1 MSAKENKAYAYDPL
15 RHVYPFGRPTPVFP
29 PEAWAERVDAVVE
42 ALDAE
47 GIALCMAALK
57 WSWANVG
64 IPNAEQ
70 IRATARRLLYKTLS
84 QLEEGS
90 KLPGVSTGGLRAS
103 MNERGELRVD
113 FVLCSSFDQIEFGEE
128 SEPLAAGYLCVRT
141 PRAKV

>member
-1 MSAKENKAYAYDPL
+1 MNKKVHEPL
-15 RHVYPFGRPTPVFP
+15 RLVYPFGRPTPVFP
-29 PEAWAERVDAVVE
+29 PEAWGERVDAVVE

-57 WSWANVG
+57 WTWASVG

-70 IRATARRLLYKTLS
+70 IRTAARRLLYRVLS
-84 QLEEGS
+84 QFVEGS
-90 KLPGVSTGGLRAS
+90 KSLGVSAGGLRAA

-113 FVLCSSFDQIEFGEE
+113 FVLRSSSEQLEFEE
-128 SEPLAAGYLCVRT
+128 EKPVPGAAGYVCVRT